1 LVTSTTVKGTVNL
14 KKGVMLMVFHGI
26 DLHTD
31 SFVDAKM
38 SAGGTIQTTKYY
50 LDQESFKKFK
60 DQLSK
65 EDYILVESCSNAFW
79 FYDQV
84 IDLVK
89 ECYVLDVNK
98 FKAGINKT
106 DKIDTKKLVKRLA
119 YYVTANG
126 DSNDLPL
133 VYVPPKAVRELRALF
148 STYQLN
154 KKTVTQFKNRIHSIL
169 KQNGYPLPR
178 KEIFS
183 LEFRPKLLEIPL
195 GDTWQF
201 QLKTLL
207 KQMEG
212 LEQETE
218 TIKQEIY
225 KLGYQLYPKEI
236 RILLSIKGFSSFTA
250 IALMSDVV
258 DINRFPSVKKFCAYL
273 RTAPKVKSSN
283 DKTIIGPTNR
293 YSRSLTCTLMSQS
306 VIHFSGAG
314 DHLSTF
320 YERVKKG
327 KKPSVSRM
335 ALIRKT
341 LVCAYYMLK
350 RDKLFLWVDEK
361 LYQQKLK
368 EFGNIVSNNSTSKEN
383 AA

>member
-1 LVTSTTVKGTVNL
+1 
-14 KKGVMLMVFHGI
+14 MAFYGI
-26 DLHTD
+26 DLHSD
-31 SFVDAKM
+31 SFVA
-38 SAGGTIQTTKYY
+38 AGMAADGAIKTAKYY
-50 LDQESFKKFK
+50 LEPVSFQKFK
-60 DQLSK
+60 DQLTK
-65 EDYILVESCSNAFW
+65 EDYVLVEACTNAFW
-79 FYDQV
+79 FYDQI

-89 ECYVLDVNK
+89 DCYVLDVNK

-106 DKIDTKKLVKRLA
+106 DKIDVKKLVKRLA

-126 DSNDLPL
+126 DNEDLPL

-154 KKTVTQFKNRIHSIL
+154 KKTITQFKNRIHSLL
-169 KQNGYPLPR
+169 KQNGYALPR
-178 KEIFS
+178 KKIFG
-183 LEFRPKLLEIPL
+183 LEFRAKLLELPL
-195 GDTWQF
+195 GNTWKF
-201 QLKTLL
+201 QLQTL
-207 KQMEG
+207 
-212 LEQETE
+212 
-218 TIKQEIY
+218 IKQLEALEAETDEIRLEIY

-236 RILLSIKGFSSFTA
+236 EILLSIKGFSPLTA

-273 RTAPKVKSSN
+273 RTAPRVKSSN

-293 YSRSLTCTLMSQS
+293 FSRSLTCTLMAQS
-306 VIHFSGAG
+306 VIHFAQIGS
-314 DHLSTF
+314 LETF

-350 RDKLFLWVDEK
+350 RENLFYWVEDQ
-361 LYQQKLK
+361 LYQQKLL
-368 EFGNIVSNNSTSKEN
+368 ELRACVNSVSTVENI